1 MKNEDRGRENAPNEL
16 TREGQRNE
24 DGGRE
29 NAPNEPTVAWKTCRR
44 NRPPRNSAKI
54 ARAASLQSSLPMNS
68 HHLYSGMTALNRFVR
83 GFSRQRSAIL
93 PPGPQH
99 LERMQVDS
107 VSQRC
112 AWL

>member
-1 MKNEDRGRENAPNEL
+1 MN
-16 TREGQRNE
+16 
-24 DGGRE
+24 
-29 NAPNEPTVAWKTCRR
+29 
-44 NRPPRNSAKI
+44 KI
-54 ARAASLQSSLPMNS
+54 ALSYQFRLLIITLPMNS

-83 GFSRQRSAIL
+83 GFRRQRSANL
-93 PPGPQH
+93 PPDPQH